1 MIDFPPDCQSA
12 LQSPV
17 MQRIYQ
23 VESGF
28 NPFAIGVVG
37 GRLVRQPKNLD
48 EAVATAKYLVSLDR
62 NFSIGP
68 GQVNQIHFS
77 RLGWDVNIQAGFD
90 VCKNAVAAHNIF
102 QECYSRA
109 INSGFSAKQ
118 EYNATAAALS
128 CYYSG
133 KLYAGKTNPDV
144 RRYINNVLSTP
155 PNGTASADNISFAMP
170 LVRLKFV
177 PQSTAKNHGASML
190 LYGNFVVSHTATS
203 MMLTYKEKN

>member
-48 EAVATAKYLVSLDR
+48 EAVATAKYLVSLGR
-62 NFSIGP
+62 NFSIGQ
-68 GQVNQIHFS
+68 GQVNRIHFS

-90 VCKNAVAAHNIF
+90 VCKNAVAAHHIF

-109 INSGFSAKQ
+109 ISSGFSAKQ

-133 KLYAGKTNPDV
+133 KLYAGKTNQDV
-144 RRYINNVLSTP
+144 RRYINNVLSISK
-155 PNGTASADNISFAMP
+155 NRTASADNISFDVP
-170 LVRLKFV
+170 LARQNLV
-177 PQSTAKNHGASML
+177 PRSTAKNHVASML
-190 LYGNFVVSHTATS
+190 LHGNFAVSNATS